1 MNKKQLANIE
11 KLLMD
16 IPTRLC
22 RNMNNAFVNVIL
34 KEFAKDLAQ
43 HHFMILKALQAKD
56 KFYVTEIVKMLGITK
71 SQMTS
76 SIDKLIKFGYVKR
89 DYDENDRRKIYIS
102 ITEEGAEMSN
112 KIQRYMKEQFEMS
125 MGELSQQDLDYLENG
140 LKVLFKF
147 CTLNN

>member
-1 MNKKQLANIE
+1 MNKIQLENIE

-22 RNMNNAFVNVIL
+22 RNMNNTFVNVIL
-34 KEFAKDLAQ
+34 KEVAKDLAP

-56 KFYVTEIVKMLGITK
+56 KFFVTEIVKMLGITK

-76 SIDKLIKFGYVKR
+76 SIDKLIESGFVKR
-89 DYDENDRRKIYIS
+89 DYDKNDRRKIYIS
-102 ITEEGAEMSN
+102 ITKEGTEMSN
-112 KIQRYMKEQFEMS
+112 KIQGYMKEQFEMS
-125 MGELSQQDLDYLENG
+125 IGELSQKELDDLENG
-140 LKVLFKF
+140 LNVLFKF

>member
-1 MNKKQLANIE
+1 MKKKQLTNIE

-22 RNMNNAFVNVIL
+22 RNMNNTFVSVIL

-102 ITEEGAEMSN
+102 ITEEGAETSN
-112 KIQRYMKEQFEMS
+112 KIQQYMKKQFEIS
-125 MGELSQQDLDYLENG
+125 IGELSQQDLDYLENG